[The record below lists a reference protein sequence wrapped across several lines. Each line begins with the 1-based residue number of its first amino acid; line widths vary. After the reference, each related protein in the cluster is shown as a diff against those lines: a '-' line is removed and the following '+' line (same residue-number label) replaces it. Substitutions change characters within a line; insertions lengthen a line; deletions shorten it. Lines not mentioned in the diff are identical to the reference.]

1 MLFGHIEQQLNLLVY
16 RRRIYILLAIIS
28 AGIHNII
35 KHKLRFS
42 PLTTSIFLQPA
53 IDLLAA
59 EPD

>member
-1 MLFGHIEQQLNLLVY
+1 MLLGHIEQQLNLLVY

-28 AGIHNII
+28 ASIHNII
-35 KHKLRFS
+35 KHELRFS